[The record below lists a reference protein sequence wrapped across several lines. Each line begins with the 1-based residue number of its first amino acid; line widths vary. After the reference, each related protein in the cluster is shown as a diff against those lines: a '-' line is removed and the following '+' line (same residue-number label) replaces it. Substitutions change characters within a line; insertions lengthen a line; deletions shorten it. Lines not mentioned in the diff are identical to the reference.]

1 MALDARCETMVSIH
15 TGPSTQLRTGF
26 DKLSPNGN
34 VGFPLALSPA
44 KGQAASRLQISAVSG
59 AWFIV

>member
-1 MALDARCETMVSIH
+1 MVSIH

-26 DKLSPNGN
+26 GKLNPNGN
-34 VGFPLALSPA
+34 VGFPLALSRS

>member
-1 MALDARCETMVSIH
+1 MVSIH

-26 DKLSPNGN
+26 GKLSSNGN
-34 VGFPLALSPA
+34 VGFPLALNPS